1 MMKHEI
7 KMSVEECDIFEI
19 KKAVVE
25 THTIKVG
32 GKPYKRLKIGMEKP
46 PIQERRYDTVCVLCR
61 CA

>member
-7 KMSVEECDIFEI
+7 KMSVEECGIFGI

-32 GKPYKRLKIGMEKP
+32 GSLIS
-46 PIQERRYDTVCVLCR
+46 V
-61 CA
+61 